1 MKGRNSRLYERQA
14 ALLGVRLCHLDE
26 DNAVRQHQARLYYDN
41 IECGK
46 NGVRLPRR
54 MPEGENVFHIFPIL
68 CDRRDEL
75 QAWLLQNGIE
85 TMIHYPVPPHRQECY
100 REELGSLSLPVT
112 EMIHREELSLP
123 LNPTLTD
130 SDILRIADSVNR
142 FELWKRKI

>member
-1 MKGRNSRLYERQA
+1 
-14 ALLGVRLCHLDE
+14 
-26 DNAVRQHQARLYYDN
+26 
-41 IECGK
+41 
-46 NGVRLPRR
+46 
-54 MPEGENVFHIFPIL
+54 
-68 CDRRDEL
+68 
-75 QAWLLQNGIE
+75 
-85 TMIHYPVPPHRQECY
+85 MIHYPVPPHRQECY